1 MNQVAVHLAQAA
13 ALLWTVVALLPWRP
27 WQTDEILD
35 TDSSDTSED
44 LSDITVLIPAR
55 NEGDVIASTL
65 ACLNRQ
71 GRGLKVIVI
80 DDESADRTGEIARSA
95 SLDSLTV
102 MCGKPRPEGWSGK
115 LWALEQGR
123 AAAATPKLLL
133 LDADISLRPGTVAVL
148 RRKMEREHLHLV
160 SLMAA
165 PRFGTLWERLLM
177 PAFVYFFKLIY
188 PFRVS
193 NSPCSVIAAA
203 AGGCLLIDS
212 SILHRVGGFA
222 AIHDALIDDC
232 TLARKV
238 KNAEGRIWI
247 GLTHSA
253 KMTRRNR
260 LSDLWRM
267 VTRTAFTQLRYSSML
282 LLLCTIVLVIVFIV
296 PVVGLFT
303 GIQGVVP
310 SIIALTLMALTY
322 VPTLRFYGHSPL
334 WALCLPAIG
343 ALYLAMTWGSAIDY
357 AGGRRSRWKG
367 RDYPRVSGRA

>member
-1 MNQVAVHLAQAA
+1 MNHFAVHLVQTAA
-13 ALLWTVVALLPWRP
+13 ILWTVVALLPWRP
-27 WQTDEILD
+27 WLTDEILD
-35 TDSSDTSED
+35 AEPSDTSED

-55 NEGDVIASTL
+55 NEGAVIASTL

-71 GRGLKVIVI
+71 GRGLKVVVI
-80 DDESADRTGEIARSA
+80 DDESTDRTGEIARST

-102 MCGKPRPEGWSGK
+102 ICGKTRPEGWSGK

-123 AAAATPKLLL
+123 VAAATPKLLL
-133 LDADISLRPGTVAVL
+133 LDADISLRPGAIAAL
-148 RRKMEREHLHLV
+148 RRKMDREQLHLV

-193 NSPCSVIAAA
+193 NSPSRVIAAA

-212 SILHRVGGFA
+212 SILHRVGGFS

-238 KNAEGRIWI
+238 KTAEGRIWI
-247 GLTHSA
+247 GLTHCA
-253 KMTRRNR
+253 EMTRCNR
-260 LSDLWRM
+260 FSDLWRM
-267 VTRTAFTQLRYSSML
+267 IARTAFTQLRYSLML
-282 LLLCTIVLVIVFIV
+282 LLLCTIVLVILFIV
-296 PVVGLFT
+296 PLAGLFT
-303 GIQGVVP
+303 GTQGVVL
-310 SIIALTLMALTY
+310 SIIALALMTLTY
-322 VPTLRFYGHSPL
+322 VPTLRFYGRSPL

-343 ALYLAMTWGSAIDY
+343 ALYLAMTWASALDY
-357 AGGRRSRWKG
+357 ARGRRSRWKG
-367 RDYPRVSGRA
+367 RDYPRVTGRA